1 MCISISIHQ
10 VARIDVTAVACPME
24 PNITAWWQTLTF
36 FDQEGEKLG
45 EVVAFLESPGAALPI
60 GDQPPY
66 WGMDLTKPAGLMDGE
81 SPF

>member
-1 MCISISIHQ
+1 MCLSISIHQ
-10 VARIDVTAVACPME
+10 VARIEVSAVTCPMGRD
-24 PNITAWWQTLTF
+24 ITSWWQILTF
-36 FDQEGEKLG
+36 FDQQGAKLG
-45 EVVAFLESPGAALPI
+45 ELVAFLESPDAALPI